1 MHRRAVRRDVRS
13 GGSVSI
19 LDVALG
25 QAVFVVGV
33 EDNDDPPESV
43 RVYLNRRYDGHYV
56 VVADPGDVRH
66 VRAAWG
72 AGGHVSLSKRNLDG
86 AAIYCDNASH
96 EHAPAPVGEPTPA
109 TGDD

>member
-1 MHRRAVRRDVRS
+1 M
-13 GGSVSI
+13 SI
-19 LDVALG
+19 LDVAIG

-43 RVYLNRRYDGHYV
+43 LVYLNRRYDGHYV
-56 VVADPGDVRH
+56 IVAEPDDVRH

-96 EHAPAPVGEPTPA
+96 EHDAAAGGATPE
-109 TGDD
+109 DPK